1 MEKQHYVQ
9 LQRED
14 KGASSTERIINVS
27 DNDARELLASADI
40 LVTDYSSCF
49 FDFVLRDKPVIH
61 FMYDYDTYRDD
72 DRGFYYDADYVRAGS
87 IVKTKDELVS
97 LIDDILGGTDSG
109 SERRRIV
116 RDRFDTYESASNSKI
131 IVEEVL
137 KRIHVV

>member
-1 MEKQHYVQ
+1 
-9 LQRED
+9 
-14 KGASSTERIINVS
+14 
-27 DNDARELLASADI
+27 
-40 LVTDYSSCF
+40 
-49 FDFVLRDKPVIH
+49 
-61 FMYDYDTYRDD
+61 MYDYDTYRDD

-109 SERRRIV
+109 SERRQIV
-116 RDRFDTYESASNSKI
+116 RDRFDTYESALNSKK

>member
-1 MEKQHYVQ
+1 MI
-9 LQRED
+9 
-14 KGASSTERIINVS
+14 S
-27 DNDARELLASADI
+27 
-40 LVTDYSSCF
+40 
-49 FDFVLRDKPVIH
+49 
-61 FMYDYDTYRDD
+61 
-72 DRGFYYDADYVRAGS
+72 
-87 IVKTKDELVS
+87 KDLTVS